1 MAAPVNIAAYKE
13 IILVLGT
20 AGVVVPVMS
29 RLKISP
35 VVGFLLAGII
45 MGPYG
50 LSRLS
55 GQFPL
60 IEYVTISDSSEFPA
74 FAELG
79 ILLLMFLIGIELSFN
94 RLITMRRLI
103 FGFGSLQVLGSMAI
117 IAFAAYY
124 SGLSPQAAVLVGA
137 AFSLSSTA
145 IIIEEL
151 SLKKRLNSPVGR
163 TAFAVLLKQ
172 DLAVIPFIILAGLMA
187 RQNTTS
193 LADELWSALFSGV
206 FAIVLLLFAG
216 RYLFKP
222 VLRVVVGTNSPDMFL
237 AAVLSIV
244 IGAGMTASYF
254 GLSMA
259 LGGFAA
265 GLLLAET
272 EYRRMIESM
281 IEPFKG
287 ILLGVFFISVGFEI
301 DPAVIYAN
309 IGTLTLGL
317 ILVIACKTAVI
328 VPTGYLFGYSTAKG
342 VELGLLLGPAG
353 EFAFV
358 LLGGAASSGL
368 IGKEHTS
375 LLMSCVAL
383 GMAILPALVVL
394 GEKIGFAFKKDESPL
409 DVTGGSEA
417 VGQGGAIV
425 IGSGRVGSLVSL
437 FLDQQSVQH
446 ILVDSNAA
454 IVKGKRL
461 GGIKIYYGDATHPEF
476 LKKCGLEQAKTL
488 IITIN
493 NPKKAEEITAIAHQL
508 KPGVNIIARA
518 HDEVHAKRLY
528 RLGADVVIPE
538 TVEASL
544 QLAEASLRSL
554 GFENSV
560 VMQAIDAKRELLD
573 QALKSG

>member
-1 MAAPVNIAAYKE
+1 
-13 IILVLGT
+13 
-20 AGVVVPVMS
+20 
-29 RLKISP
+29 
-35 VVGFLLAGII
+35 
-45 MGPYG
+45 
-50 LSRLS
+50 
-55 GQFPL
+55 
-60 IEYVTISDSSEFPA
+60 
-74 FAELG
+74 
-79 ILLLMFLIGIELSFN
+79 MFLIGIELSFN
-94 RLITMRRLI
+94 RLMTMRKLI
-103 FGFGSLQVLGSMAI
+103 FGFGGLQVIGSLVI
-117 IAFAAYY
+117 IACVASAW
-124 SGLSPQAAVLVGA
+124 GLSAQAAVLVGA

-151 SLKKRLNSPVGR
+151 SLKKRLNTPVGR
-163 TAFAVLLKQ
+163 TAFAILLKQ
-172 DLAVIPFIILAGLMA
+172 DLAVIPFIILAGLLA
-187 RQNTTS
+187 RPNTTS

-206 FAIVLLLFAG
+206 FAIVLLSIAG
-216 RYLFKP
+216 RFLFKP
-222 VLRVVVGTNSPDMFL
+222 ILRVVVATNSPDMFL
-237 AAVLSIV
+237 AAVLAIV

-265 GLLLAET
+265 GILLAET

-301 DPAVIYAN
+301 DPVIIYNN
-309 IGTLTLGL
+309 IGTL
-317 ILVIACKTAVI
+317 LVMLVLVVVCKMAVI
-328 VPTGYLFGYSTAKG
+328 VPTGYLFGYSTSKG
-342 VELGLLLGPAG
+342 IELGLILGPAG

-358 LLGGAASSGL
+358 LLGGAASTGL
-368 IGKEHTS
+368 LGKEQTS

-383 GMAILPALVVL
+383 GMAILPLLVAL
-394 GEKIGFAFKKDESPL
+394 GEKIGFTFKKDSAVL
-409 DVTGGSEA
+409 DMTGGSEA

-425 IGSGRVGSLVSL
+425 IGSGRVGSLVSR
-437 FLDQQSVQH
+437 FLEQQAVQH

-461 GGIKIYYGDATHPEF
+461 GGVKIYYGDATHPEF

-493 NPKKAEEITAIAHQL
+493 NPKKAEEITAVAHQL
-508 KPGVNIIARA
+508 RPEVTVIVRA

-544 QLAEASLRSL
+544 QLAEASLRAL
-554 GFENSV
+554 GFESAAVN
-560 VMQAIDAKRELLD
+560 QAVDAKRELLD